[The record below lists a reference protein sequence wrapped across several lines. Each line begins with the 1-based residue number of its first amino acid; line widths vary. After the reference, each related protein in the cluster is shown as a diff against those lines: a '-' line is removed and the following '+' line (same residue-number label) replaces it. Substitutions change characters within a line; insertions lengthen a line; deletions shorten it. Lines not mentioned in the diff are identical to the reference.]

1 MLDFLNVVAGY
12 VWGWPLMI
20 LLVGTGL
27 WLTFSLRALQF
38 SHLIHA
44 FGLIVRKTPDKKAQ
58 GDISNFQAL
67 MVALSATVG
76 TGNIA
81 GVATAIY
88 IGGPGALFWMWM
100 TGLVGMATKYAE
112 AVLAVKYRVQ
122 NENGTFSGGPMYY
135 ISRGLGWKWL
145 ATLFAFF
152 ASIAT
157 FGIGS
162 MVQSNSVAD
171 ALNHSFS
178 IAPGITGIV
187 LMGLTAAVIIGGV
200 RSIGRV
206 TALLVPVMIAL
217 YVLGALAVLIMHIT
231 EIPGV
236 LAMVVSSA
244 FEPVAA
250 TGGFAGATVMMAI
263 RLGVARGLFSNES
276 GLGSAPIA
284 AAAARTSQPVVQ
296 ALISMT
302 QTFID
307 TLVVCSMTGLVI
319 LVTGVWTSGKN
330 GAPLT
335 SYAFET
341 GLPGELGGLIVTIG
355 IILFAY
361 STILGWSYY
370 GEKAIEY
377 LLGSKAIVPY
387 RWAFIISVG
396 LGSSMKLD
404 LVWVLSDI
412 FNALMAFPNLI
423 GLIMP
428 DARGQ
433 GRDHGLP
440 ALPETGEQLR
450 ELAPGRG
457 IPLLPGAPRSGIRH
471 ILPLS
476 ALDRKAPAYAG
487 AFFCPAS
494 REDPGAMGRFPHVRG
509 LLLGQPPSRIRAG
522 DVFCEENNQAK
533 TEPCPSFPGR
543 WRLFAPISGF
553 S

>member
-1 MLDFLNVVAGY
+1 MIRKIMHRPQAVLGLAMMLLVFLVMLLAPVFAPNDPMQLNVAHSFAPPDAQY
-12 VWGWPLMI
+12 PLGTDELGRCI
-20 LLVGTGL
+20 LSRLIYGARA
-27 WLTFSLRALQF
+27 SLSIALPT
-38 SHLIHA
+38 LLLLA
-44 FGLIVRKTPDKKAQ
+44 V
-58 GDISNFQAL
+58 IS
-67 MVALSATVG
+67 TV
-76 TGNIA
+76 
-81 GVATAIY
+81 VATLCAY
-88 IGGPGALFWMWM
+88 IGGVLDRIFEVVSNIFMAFPPFLVAITLVGLFESKAASIVLSIVIAMWVWNARVVRTHVLRERNQPYVITCRM
-100 TGLVGMATKYAE
+100 SGCSELRIVFRHIIPNILPHLLVLYSTGLSSIIIMISSYAF
-112 AVLAVKYRVQ
+112 L
-122 NENGTFSGGPMYY
+122 GL
-135 ISRGLGWKWL
+135 GLGWKWL

-152 ASIAT
+152 AAIAT

-217 YVLGALAVLIMHIT
+217 YVLGALAVILMHIT

-244 FEPVAA
+244 FQPVAA

-377 LLGSKAIVPY
+377 LLGNKAIIPY

-396 LGSSMKLD
+396 LGASMKLD
-404 LVWVLSDI
+404 LVWTLSDI

-423 GLIMP
+423 GLIMLTP
-428 DARGQ
+428 VVKT
-433 GRDHGLP
+433 
-440 ALPETGEQLR
+440 ETLAYLR
-450 ELAPGRG
+450 SLKKE
-457 IPLLPGAPRSGIRH
+457 
-471 ILPLS
+471 
-476 ALDRKAPAYAG
+476 
-487 AFFCPAS
+487 PAS
-494 REDPGAMGRFPHVRG
+494 EG
-509 LLLGQPPSRIRAG
+509 
-522 DVFCEENNQAK
+522 
-533 TEPCPSFPGR
+533 
-543 WRLFAPISGF
+543 
-553 S
+553 

>member
-1 MLDFLNVVAGY
+1 
-12 VWGWPLMI
+12 MI

-44 FGLIVRKTPDKKAQ
+44 FTLIVRKTPDRKAQ
-58 GDISNFQAL
+58 GDISNFEAL

-152 ASIAT
+152 AAIAT

-217 YVLGALAVLIMHIT
+217 YVLGALAVILMHIT

-244 FEPVAA
+244 FQPVAA

-276 GLGSAPIA
+276 GLGSAPLVA
-284 AAAARTSQPVVQ
+284 ASAISKNPARQ
-296 ALISMT
+296 ALVSMSG
-302 QTFID
+302 TFWD
-307 TLVVCSMTGLVI
+307 TVVICLITGLMLVTSLLANPDLAAIYNNTVLASNNLSVDAAVGIFSGGAALATACFESIPVLGPLVLVVGL
-319 LVTGVWTSGKN
+319 LCFT
-330 GAPLT
+330 
-335 SYAFET
+335 
-341 GLPGELGGLIVTIG
+341 
-355 IILFAY
+355 Y
-361 STILGWSYY
+361 STMLGWSQY
-370 GEKAIEY
+370 GDRAITY
-377 LLGSKAIVPY
+377 LFGTKGIRPY
-387 RWAFIISVG
+387 QVAFLLFVFWGCIG
-396 LGSSMKLD
+396 GGD
-404 LVWVLSDI
+404 LVWNLSDI
-412 FNALMAFPNLI
+412 SNALMAVPNCIAVLVLSGVI
-423 GLIMP
+423 AKGTKYWIYE
-428 DARGQ
+428 
-433 GRDHGLP
+433 GRLEEEDTTPIPTVGTVDHP
-440 ALPETGEQLR
+440 N
-450 ELAPGRG
+450 
-457 IPLLPGAPRSGIRH
+457 
-471 ILPLS
+471 
-476 ALDRKAPAYAG
+476 
-487 AFFCPAS
+487 
-494 REDPGAMGRFPHVRG
+494 V
-509 LLLGQPPSRIRAG
+509 
-522 DVFCEENNQAK
+522 
-533 TEPCPSFPGR
+533 
-543 WRLFAPISGF
+543 
-553 S
+553 

>member
-1 MLDFLNVVAGY
+1 MSLKRHTVNEICPESSHQKHFFHSKLIRIIHVNSWKFCTITGHVESPDSEAARGKVAGQA
-12 VWGWPLMI
+12 VVGIVHVELMRGI
-20 LLVGTGL
+20 GQAMHQQDLALGLRPGHGQTLQVQGDAVAFQREGLDLVFRGGIGTGL

-44 FGLIVRKTPDKKAQ
+44 FGLIVRKTPDRKAQ
-58 GDISNFQAL
+58 GDISNFEAL

-152 ASIAT
+152 AAIAT

-217 YVLGALAVLIMHIT
+217 YVLGALAVILMHIT

-244 FEPVAA
+244 FQPVAA

-335 SYAFET
+335 SFAFET

-377 LLGSKAIVPY
+377 LLGSKAIIPY

-396 LGSSMKLD
+396 LGASMKLD
-404 LVWVLSDI
+404 LVWTLSDI

-423 GLIMP
+423 GLIMLTP
-428 DARGQ
+428 VVKA
-433 GRDHGLP
+433 
-440 ALPETGEQLR
+440 ETMAYLR
-450 ELAPGRG
+450 SL
-457 IPLLPGAPRSGIRH
+457 
-471 ILPLS
+471 
-476 ALDRKAPAYAG
+476 K
-487 AFFCPAS
+487 
-494 REDPGAMGRFPHVRG
+494 
-509 LLLGQPPSRIRAG
+509 
-522 DVFCEENNQAK
+522 K
-533 TEPCPSFPGR
+533 EPVSEG
-543 WRLFAPISGF
+543 
-553 S
+553 

>member
-200 RSIGRV
+200 RSIGRITALAGTMLSIKPIITFSDIGRV

-423 GLIMP
+423 GLIMLTP
-428 DARGQ
+428 VVKAETMAYLRSLRQ
-433 GRDHGLP
+433 GSSS
-440 ALPETGEQLR
+440 E
-450 ELAPGRG
+450 
-457 IPLLPGAPRSGIRH
+457 S
-471 ILPLS
+471 
-476 ALDRKAPAYAG
+476 
-487 AFFCPAS
+487 
-494 REDPGAMGRFPHVRG
+494 
-509 LLLGQPPSRIRAG
+509 
-522 DVFCEENNQAK
+522 
-533 TEPCPSFPGR
+533 
-543 WRLFAPISGF
+543 
-553 S
+553 

>member
-1 MLDFLNVVAGY
+1 
-12 VWGWPLMI
+12 MI

-44 FGLIVRKTPDKKAQ
+44 FTLIVRKTPDRKAQ
-58 GDISNFQAL
+58 GDISNFEAL

-152 ASIAT
+152 AAIAT

-217 YVLGALAVLIMHIT
+217 YVLGALAVILMHIT

-244 FEPVAA
+244 FQPVAA

-341 GLPGELGGLIVTIG
+341 GLPGELGGLILTNFEVHDFKTG
-355 IILFAY
+355 KDNFDAFY
-361 STILGWSYY
+361 YGQDFGYNHADAILGVGWKD
-370 GEKAIEY
+370 GEVYICSEIYVFDKDTEEIISLAKQNKVDQRVEMFCDSAEPDRIKTW
-377 LLGSKAIVPY
+377 SKAGFRAYPVKKEPG
-387 RWAFIISVG
+387 SVKAQIDWLKGRKIHIHPSCVNVLKEVQQWKWKKDPTSG
-396 LGSSMKLD
+396 LYIDEPVEFMDDAMAALRYSVERLRRGSSIE
-404 LVWVLSDI
+404 VL
-412 FNALMAFPNLI
+412 
-423 GLIMP
+423 
-428 DARGQ
+428 
-433 GRDHGLP
+433 
-440 ALPETGEQLR
+440 
-450 ELAPGRG
+450 
-457 IPLLPGAPRSGIRH
+457 
-471 ILPLS
+471 
-476 ALDRKAPAYAG
+476 K
-487 AFFCPAS
+487 
-494 REDPGAMGRFPHVRG
+494 
-509 LLLGQPPSRIRAG
+509 
-522 DVFCEENNQAK
+522 
-533 TEPCPSFPGR
+533 
-543 WRLFAPISGF
+543 
-553 S
+553 

>member
-1 MLDFLNVVAGY
+1 MLDFLNMVSGY

-44 FGLIVRKTPDKKAQ
+44 FTLIVRKTPDRKAQ
-58 GDISNFQAL
+58 GDISNFEAL

-152 ASIAT
+152 AAIAT

-217 YVLGALAVLIMHIT
+217 YVLGALAVILMHIT

-244 FEPVAA
+244 FQPVAA

-377 LLGSKAIVPY
+377 LLGSKAIIPY
-387 RWAFIISVG
+387 RWAFIIAVG
-396 LGSSMKLD
+396 L
-404 LVWVLSDI
+404 
-412 FNALMAFPNLI
+412 ALGMNGVFLEPS
-423 GLIMP
+423 
-428 DARGQ
+428 
-433 GRDHGLP
+433 
-440 ALPETGEQLR
+440 TGEVVDWKTHR
-450 ELAPGRG
+450 TLA
-457 IPLLPGAPRSGIRH
+457 
-471 ILPLS
+471 
-476 ALDRKAPAYAG
+476 
-487 AFFCPAS
+487 
-494 REDPGAMGRFPHVRG
+494 G
-509 LLLGQPPSRIRAG
+509 LLLFIVIGIMAGMFGLGAGWANVPVLNLLMGVPLKVSVGTSKFLLSITDTSAAWVYLNQGCVIPLMAIPSIVGLMLGSVVGVRLLAKAKPKFIRIMVIAVLFFSG
-522 DVFCEENNQAK
+522 AK
-533 TEPCPSFPGR
+533 ALLKGLG
-543 WRLFAPISGF
+543 W
-553 S
+553 

>member
-1 MLDFLNVVAGY
+1 MLDFLNMVSGY

-44 FGLIVRKTPDKKAQ
+44 FTLIVRKTPDRKAQ
-58 GDISNFQAL
+58 GDISNFEAL

-152 ASIAT
+152 AAIAT

-217 YVLGALAVLIMHIT
+217 YVLGALAVILMHIT

-244 FEPVAA
+244 FQPVAA

-330 GAPLT
+330 GAPSPPT
-335 SYAFET
+335 PSRRA
-341 GLPGELGGLIVTIG
+341 
-355 IILFAY
+355 
-361 STILGWSYY
+361 
-370 GEKAIEY
+370 
-377 LLGSKAIVPY
+377 
-387 RWAFIISVG
+387 
-396 LGSSMKLD
+396 
-404 LVWVLSDI
+404 
-412 FNALMAFPNLI
+412 
-423 GLIMP
+423 
-428 DARGQ
+428 
-433 GRDHGLP
+433 
-440 ALPETGEQLR
+440 
-450 ELAPGRG
+450 
-457 IPLLPGAPRSGIRH
+457 
-471 ILPLS
+471 
-476 ALDRKAPAYAG
+476 
-487 AFFCPAS
+487 CPANWAALS
-494 REDPGAMGRFPHVRG
+494 
-509 LLLGQPPSRIRAG
+509 
-522 DVFCEENNQAK
+522 
-533 TEPCPSFPGR
+533 
-543 WRLFAPISGF
+543 
-553 S
+553 

>member
-1 MLDFLNVVAGY
+1 MLDFLNMVSGY

-44 FGLIVRKTPDKKAQ
+44 FTLIVRKTPDRKAQ
-58 GDISNFQAL
+58 GDISNFEAL

-152 ASIAT
+152 AAIAT

-217 YVLGALAVLIMHIT
+217 YVLGALAVILMHIT

-244 FEPVAA
+244 FQPVAA

-263 RLGVARGLFSNES
+263 RQGMARGIFSNEA
-276 GLGSAPIA
+276 GLGTAPMAHA
-284 AAAARTSQPVVQ
+284 ASTAETPLVQ
-296 ALISMT
+296 ASIGMLDV
-302 QTFID
+302 FID
-307 TLVVCSMTGLVI
+307 TIIVCSMTGFVI
-319 LVTGVWTSGKN
+319 LVTGTWSAGSSAASMMTSM
-330 GAPLT
+330 
-335 SYAFET
+335 AFEQA
-341 GLPGELGGLIVTIG
+341 LPGVGQFAVTIC
-355 IILFAY
+355 LTFFAFT
-361 STILGWSYY
+361 TILGWCVY
-370 GEKAIEY
+370 GERCAIY
-377 LLGSKAIVPY
+377 LFGDRAQMVFRLVYCLAVGVGSVLA
-387 RWAFIISVG
+387 
-396 LGSSMKLD
+396 LD
-404 LVWVLSDI
+404 AVWLLADTC
-412 FNALMAFPNLI
+412 NALMALPNL
-423 GLIMP
+423 
-428 DARGQ
+428 
-433 GRDHGLP
+433 
-440 ALPETGEQLR
+440 TG
-450 ELAPGRG
+450 
-457 IPLLPGAPRSGIRH
+457 
-471 ILPLS
+471 
-476 ALDRKAPAYAG
+476 
-487 AFFCPAS
+487 
-494 REDPGAMGRFPHVRG
+494 V
-509 LLLGQPPSRIRAG
+509 LLLSP
-522 DVFCEENNQAK
+522 V
-533 TEPCPSFPGR
+533 
-543 WRLFAPISGF
+543 LFKIVRDEVARDDRF
-553 S
+553 VV